1 MAENTIRLKPGQDN
15 GAPQEKPEGGRS
27 LFSALERRL
36 QLEKYFEEGFPVR
49 HLPRILFV
57 FGLGLMYIGNTHYAE
72 STVRRIDQTR
82 TEVEDLRADFTTLK
96 AELMYAS
103 KQSEVARRVRE
114 QGLTESNTPPFK
126 VEVDPDQ
133 Y

>member
-1 MAENTIRLKPGQDN
+1 MAENTFRSNEGNKPSEN
-15 GAPQEKPEGGRS
+15 PKEGKRG
-27 LFSALERRL
+27 LFSGLERRL

-57 FGLGLMYIGNTHYAE
+57 FLLGLIYIGNSHYAE
-72 STVRRIDQTR
+72 QTIRQIDRMQSD
-82 TEVEDLRADFTTLK
+82 VEDLRADFTTQK

-103 KQSEVARRVRE
+103 KQSVVAEKVVGLGMEE
-114 QGLTESNTPPFK
+114 QVTPPIK